1 MTIVVSFFRKSTRM
15 GLREILLAMESGI
28 NNAIPVAVACAA
40 AGIITG
46 IISLTGVG
54 LRFSSI
60 LISLSGNSE
69 FLMLILTMIA
79 SIILGMGLPTSAAYI
94 ILAVLTAPAL
104 IDLGV
109 APLAAHFFI
118 FFFGCISTI
127 TPPVALSAYAAA
139 GIAGSNPMKTGFT
152 AFRLGL
158 IGFIVPFLAIYR
170 PAILLQAELWKIFI
184 FTLLAIISI
193 VGLTYSTVGFRDK
206 RLSIL
211 ERLLFLVGA
220 ILLLIRLDW
229 VLNVAGLFILAFAFY
244 KTHLKENADRLIS
257 IMGSESV
264 KDNKGN
270 LVSILNFLKRRKKG

>member
-139 GIAGSNPMKTGFT
+139 GIAGSNPMKTG
-152 AFRLGL
+152 L

-270 LVSILNFLKRRKKG
+270 LVSILNFLKRRKKR